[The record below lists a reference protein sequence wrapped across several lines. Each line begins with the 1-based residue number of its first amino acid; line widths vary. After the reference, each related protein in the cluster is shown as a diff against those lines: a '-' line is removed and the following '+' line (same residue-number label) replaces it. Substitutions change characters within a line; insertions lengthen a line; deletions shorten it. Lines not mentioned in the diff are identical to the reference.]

1 MSSST
6 SNILKMENIIL
17 KILKTKTNNKN
28 IKKIIKIGNE
38 VLEKN
43 LFHINKYLV

>member
-6 SNILKMENIIL
+6 SNILTMEKIVLKKL
-17 KILKTKTNNKN
+17 KIKTNNKN
-28 IKKIIKIGNE
+28 IKKIIKIGND

-43 LFHINKYLV
+43 LFYINKYLI